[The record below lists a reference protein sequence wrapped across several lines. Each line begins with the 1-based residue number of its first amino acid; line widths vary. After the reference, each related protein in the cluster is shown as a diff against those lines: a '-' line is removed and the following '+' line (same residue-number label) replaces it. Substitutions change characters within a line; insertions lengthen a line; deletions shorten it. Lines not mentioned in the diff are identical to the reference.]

1 MGNGSFAG
9 MPQMTEGDTHGTLN
23 LTWRIRY
30 LLTQCKTP
38 NISSQGDEA
47 TVTPFLPGSRQLE
60 YQEGALLYRD
70 IYFGGAFFVGQET
83 VYEASAPVWAMC
95 YAGGVITSDVSPSE
109 VYAFLQAA
117 LRQLTAERPYR
128 GPSQWHEGV
137 FVCTDDSEGD
147 IEWFWG
153 TETITHRGQSVYQLR
168 LGFGHFPRNRIA
180 G

>member
-1 MGNGSFAG
+1 MALAISRGEFV
-9 MPQMTEGDTHGTLN
+9 TFLLN
-23 LTWRIRY
+23 AKRQTY
-30 LLTQCKTP
+30 A
-38 NISSQGDEA
+38 SQGDEA

-70 IYFGGAFFVGQET
+70 IYFGGAFFVGQEM

-95 YAGGVITSDVSPSE
+95 YAGGVVTSDVSPSE

-117 LRQLTAERPYR
+117 LRQVTTERPYR
-128 GPSQWHEGV
+128 GPSQWREGV
-137 FVCTDDSEGD
+137 FVYTDDSQGD

-168 LGFGHFPRNRIA
+168 YSGGLLK
-180 G
+180 

>member
-1 MGNGSFAG
+1 MALAISRGEFV
-9 MPQMTEGDTHGTLN
+9 TFLLN
-23 LTWRIRY
+23 AKRQTY
-30 LLTQCKTP
+30 A
-38 NISSQGDEA
+38 SQGDES
-47 TVTPFLPGSRQLE
+47 TITPFLPGSRQLE
-60 YQEGALLYRD
+60 YQEGALRYRD

-117 LRQLTAERPYR
+117 LRQVTTERPYR
-128 GPSQWHEGV
+128 GPSQWREGV
-137 FVCTDDSEGD
+137 FVYTDDSQGD

-168 LGFGHFPRNRIA
+168 YSGGLLK
-180 G
+180 